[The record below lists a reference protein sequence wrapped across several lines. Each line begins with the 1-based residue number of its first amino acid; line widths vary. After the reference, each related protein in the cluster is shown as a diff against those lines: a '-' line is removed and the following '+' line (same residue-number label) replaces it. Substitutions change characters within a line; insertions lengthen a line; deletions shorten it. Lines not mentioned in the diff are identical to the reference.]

1 MRKEKK
7 KEKKTKKKR
16 SYICITQMHISTGWG
31 GGDHPVLIS
40 LLVPDTNALHPS
52 VAKGQYQMLPS
63 TKEGFPTGGKRRGVP
78 NRWQEEPGW
87 MLPGTKEGF
96 PTGGKR
102 SGVHPLV
109 DLLFVRVSPSIFL
122 SSIRLGLVSSP

>member
-1 MRKEKK
+1 
-7 KEKKTKKKR
+7 
-16 SYICITQMHISTGWG
+16 
-31 GGDHPVLIS
+31 
-40 LLVPDTNALHPS
+40 
-52 VAKGQYQMLPS
+52 
-63 TKEGFPTGGKRRGVP
+63 
-78 NRWQEEPGW
+78 

-102 SGVHPLV
+102 SEVHPLV

>member
-63 TKEGFPTGGKRRGVP
+63 TKEGFPTGGKRSRGGCYPV
-78 NRWQEEPGW
+78 
-87 MLPGTKEGF
+87 L
-96 PTGGKR
+96 KR
-102 SGVHPLV
+102 GSQLV
-109 DLLFVRVSPSIFL
+109 ARGAGSIL
-122 SSIRLGLVSSP
+122 